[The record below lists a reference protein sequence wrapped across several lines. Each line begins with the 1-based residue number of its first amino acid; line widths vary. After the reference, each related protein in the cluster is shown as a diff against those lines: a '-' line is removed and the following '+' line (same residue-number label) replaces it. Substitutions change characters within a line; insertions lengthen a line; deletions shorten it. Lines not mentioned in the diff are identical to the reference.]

1 MAIRRAFRTFLSLTP
16 TVAGVTA
23 AAMAGLFVARE
34 LLPVSV
40 LRESGDSV
48 GNYLQTV
55 GGIYAVL
62 LAFVVYVVWGQF
74 NEARGYVAREASAIV
89 DVYRT
94 VGGLSHERH
103 AAVME
108 SLRAYLDAVIHQEW
122 DAMAQSDDAVME
134 KTGHLLDDVWLAIVG
149 CGSSTCDS
157 EVFGEVVSRF
167 NDLTELRTLRLVAA
181 RTRLPMALK
190 ILLFSGAGILIGSM
204 YLLPVDRMSMH
215 ALITAAMAGSIAHIL
230 YLVVDLDEAFSG
242 DLQVSKQAFH
252 RASRSLDRLAVMN
265 RSTIALATQ
274 AAEVA
279 LVAAD

>member
-1 MAIRRAFRTFLSLTP
+1 MDIRRAFRTFLSLTP
-16 TVAGVTA
+16 SVAGVTA
-23 AAMAGLFVARE
+23 VAIAGLLVARAVVP
-34 LLPVSV
+34 LSV
-40 LRESGDSV
+40 LRESGDAV

-103 AAVME
+103 AAVMT
-108 SLRAYLDAVIHQEW
+108 SLRVYLDAVIHQEW
-122 DAMAQSDDAVME
+122 PAMARDDDAVME

-149 CGSSTCDS
+149 CGSSTCDG
-157 EVFGEVVSRF
+157 EIFGEVVSRF

-181 RTRLPMALK
+181 RSRLPMALK
-190 ILLFSGAGILIGSM
+190 ILLFSGAAIIIGSM
-204 YLLPVDRMSMH
+204 YLLPVDRATMH
-215 ALITAAMAGSIAHIL
+215 ALITGAMAGCIAHIL
-230 YLVVDLDEAFSG
+230 YLVIDLDEAFAG
-242 DLQVSKQAFH
+242 DWQVSKQAFH

-274 AAEVA
+274 AADASV
-279 LVAAD
+279 VTTG